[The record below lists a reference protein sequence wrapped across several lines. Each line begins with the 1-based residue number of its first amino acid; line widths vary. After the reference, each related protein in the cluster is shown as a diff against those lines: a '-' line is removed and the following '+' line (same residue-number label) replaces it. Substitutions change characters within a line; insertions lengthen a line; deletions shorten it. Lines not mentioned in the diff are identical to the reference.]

1 MVIIMKKNNFDEK
14 IKTALQNQSVQ
25 YEVPS
30 KLDERII
37 TDVMQIH
44 EKETEEDKMKHF
56 NMKKV
61 IIAIMAAVMV
71 LGTIAVASG
80 KVVSI
85 VSHSL
90 SYPTYTNY
98 SDLSKA
104 EAEANVTTNAP
115 EKFENGYEFYGIY
128 ILENQ
133 YLNDVDDEIDN
144 FTSLEIEYRLGDD
157 KICLEVQP
165 RPIETSY
172 DYYDEVEDSS
182 VTYSYH
188 ELLNK
193 WVPVSYEPT
202 EEEKKQ
208 MEEGTLNIGVG
219 ADEIS
224 YSTSKSVLWNIDGQ
238 GYTLFCMDNDI
249 SEDELI
255 KMAFEINQ

>member
-1 MVIIMKKNNFDEK
+1 MVIIMRKNNFDEK

-44 EKETEEDKMKHF
+44 EKETEENKMKHF

-61 IIAIMAAVMV
+61 IIAVMAAVMV
-71 LGTIAVASG
+71 LGTITVASG

-115 EKFENGYEFYGIY
+115 QKFENGYEFDGIY

-133 YLNDVDDEIDN
+133 YLNDEDDEVGN

-157 KICLEVQP
+157 KIYLDVQP
-165 RPIETSY
+165 RPINISY
-172 DYYDEVEDSS
+172 DNYDVVEEGS

-188 ELLNK
+188 ELINK

-224 YSTSKSVLWNIDGQ
+224 YSTSKTVLWNIDNQ

-255 KMAFEINQ
+255 KMAYEINQ

>member
-1 MVIIMKKNNFDEK
+1 MEKNNFDEK

-25 YEVPS
+25 YEIPP
-30 KLDERII
+30 KLDMRIM
-37 TDVMQIH
+37 TDVMQSN
-44 EKETEEDKMKHF
+44 EKETEENKMKHF
-56 NMKKV
+56 NMRKV
-61 IIAIMAAVMV
+61 IIAVMAAVMV
-71 LGTIAVASG
+71 LGTITVASG

-90 SYPTYTNY
+90 SFPTYTNY

-104 EAEANVTTNAP
+104 EAKANVLTNAP
-115 EKFENGYEFYGIY
+115 EKFENGYEFDGIV
-128 ILENQ
+128 IVENQ
-133 YLNDVDDEIDN
+133 YLNDEDDEIDK
-144 FTSLEIEYRLGDD
+144 FTSLEINYRLGDNN
-157 KICLEVQP
+157 IHLFVQP
-165 RPIETSY
+165 RPLDTSY
-172 DYYDEVEDSS
+172 DCYDVVKEGSPTYY
-182 VTYSYH
+182 YQ

-224 YSTSKSVLWNIDGQ
+224 YSTTKSVLWNIDGQ

>member
-25 YEVPS
+25 YEVPP
-30 KLDERII
+30 KLDGQIMA
-37 TDVMQIH
+37 DVMQIH
-44 EKETEEDKMKHF
+44 EKETEENNMKHF

-61 IIAIMAAVMV
+61 IIAVMAAVMV

-80 KVVSI
+80 KVAGI
-85 VSHSL
+85 VSSSM

-115 EKFENGYEFYGIY
+115 EKFENGYKFDGIF
-128 ILENQ
+128 IVDNQ
-133 YLNDVDDEIDN
+133 YLNDGDDEIDK
-144 FTSLEIEYRLGDD
+144 FTSLKINYRLGDD
-157 KICLEVQP
+157 KIYFDVQP
-165 RPIETSY
+165 RPINISY
-172 DYYDEVEDSS
+172 DNYEVVEEGS
-182 VTYSYH
+182 VTYYYH

-193 WVPVSYEPT
+193 WVPASYEPT

-224 YSTSKSVLWNIDGQ
+224 YSTSKYVMWNIDGQ
-238 GYTLFCMDNDI
+238 GYSLFCMDNDI
-249 SEDELI
+249 SRDELI
-255 KMAFEINQ
+255 EMAFEINK

>member
-1 MVIIMKKNNFDEK
+1 MVIIMGKNNFDEK

-25 YEVPS
+25 YEIPP
-30 KLDERII
+30 KLDVRIM
-37 TDVMQIH
+37 TDVMQSN
-44 EKETEEDKMKHF
+44 EKETEENKMKHF
-56 NMKKV
+56 NMRKV
-61 IIAIMAAVMV
+61 IIVVMAAVMI

-90 SYPTYTNY
+90 SFPTYKNY

-104 EAEANVTTNAP
+104 EAKANVTTNAP

-133 YLNDVDDEIDN
+133 YLNDEEDEVDN
-144 FTSLEIEYRLGDD
+144 FTSLEIEYRLGGD
-157 KICLEVQP
+157 KIYLEVQP

-172 DYYDEVEDSS
+172 DYYDVVKEGSP
-182 VTYSYH
+182 TYYYH

-224 YSTSKSVLWNIDGQ
+224 NSTSKSVLWNIDGQ